1 MPAARSITSEVMGFS
16 VLRRGETLARL
27 KKSNIG
33 PRVTAA
39 VTLSLLFLIAIS
51 PVVVRFFLDRALTET
66 S

>member
-1 MPAARSITSEVMGFS
+1 MGFS